1 MDYTIYIIRHGQTDM
16 NKKRVLQ
23 GRSDYPLNGDGVA
36 QAEEAREVFRA
47 AGISFDRI
55 WSSPLQRA
63 VQTAV
68 IAAGGSLPQEG
79 DGDAALQ
86 VPIETDE
93 RLLEMDYG
101 PYEGTSLLDPSPE
114 IMEFF
119 SDFTRNPAPEGMEP
133 LDEVVQ
139 RLGSFLEDL
148 RARACSKET
157 AGEAAASAAEDSAT
171 EDSAAEASAEPLS
184 ILISTHAIAMKGALE
199 YLSPDSG
206 GSYWAKHI
214 ANCEVYVSRLKD
226 GRFSVPEPMA
236 AEQK

>member
-1 MDYTIYIIRHGQTDM
+1 MDYTIYIIRHGQTDL

-23 GRSDYPLNGDGVA
+23 GRSDYPLNEDGVA

-79 DGDAALQ
+79 DGDAVLQ

-119 SDFTRNPAPEGMEP
+119 NDFTRNPAPEGMEP
-133 LDEVVQ
+133 LDNIVQ

-148 RARACSKET
+148 RAGACSEET
-157 AGEAAASAAEDSAT
+157 AADAA
-171 EDSAAEASAEPLS
+171 ASAEPLS

-236 AEQK
+236 TEEQK

>member
-1 MDYTIYIIRHGQTDM
+1 MDYIIYIIRHGQTDL

-23 GRSDYPLNGDGVA
+23 GRSDYPLNEDGIA
-36 QAEEAREVFRA
+36 QAEEARDVFRA

-68 IAAGGSLPQEG
+68 IAAGGSLPQE
-79 DGDAALQ
+79 DGGETASQ

-133 LDEVVQ
+133 LDVIVQ

-148 RARACSKET
+148 RAEACSEET
-157 AGEAAASAAEDSAT
+157 
-171 EDSAAEASAEPLS
+171 AAEAETSAEPLS

-236 AEQK
+236 AEEQE